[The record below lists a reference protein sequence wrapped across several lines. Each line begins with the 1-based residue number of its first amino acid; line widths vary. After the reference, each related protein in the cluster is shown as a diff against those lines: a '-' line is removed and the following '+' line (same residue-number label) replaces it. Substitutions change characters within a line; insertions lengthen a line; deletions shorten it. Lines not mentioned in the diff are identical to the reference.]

1 MKNFK
6 KTTYLTLIT
15 LLMLFSAS
23 VSQAQTLGTKKVIM
37 LKLQSYA
44 CGSDLCDIEFK
55 DMTSGKTYTYD
66 NMDKK
71 TKYDAVISEIQQS
84 YEENGESDSKIV
96 GKTYKAIIEFR
107 KTDILI
113 FDGDIPKRTGKQ
125 KSQWMINSIFK

>member
-1 MKNFK
+1 MKNLK
-6 KTTYLTLIT
+6 RITGLTLIS
-15 LLMLFSAS
+15 LLMLISSS
-23 VSQAQTLGTKKVIM
+23 VSQAQTLGTKKVVT

-55 DMTSGKTYTYD
+55 DITSGKVYTYD
-66 NMDKK
+66 NIDKK
-71 TKYDAVISEIQQS
+71 SKYDEVIIEIQQS
-84 YEENGESDSKIV
+84 YEENGESDSKII
-96 GKTYKAIIEFR
+96 GKAYKAILEFR